1 MLTENYYFF
10 KLLRYVKQQRLVKA
24 WIVWAFEQ
32 NVLTESWFIEWIV
45 FDGRWM
51 RYTGKI
57 AKLWI
62 IFADCSDEI
71 SNGDWTGMR
80 TDIVFDTLFRS
91 VETKIGHGKS
101 DTMDLWKRGFTNS
114 EHLFTYNTMNTCVVP
129 SRPTHE
135 CSVLLIEVYSEGHFY
150 LFIMNTLHQLTT
162 IMQRNHFKQI

>member
-1 MLTENYYFF
+1 MFKYFNIWFYRLTENYYFF

-51 RYTGKI
+51 RYTGNM
-57 AKLWI
+57 AKLGI

-101 DTMDLWKRGFTNS
+101 DTMDLWKLIVNICLPITLWTHVS
-114 EHLFTYNTMNTCVVP
+114 CHLVQHMNVQ
-129 SRPTHE
+129 
-135 CSVLLIEVYSEGHFY
+135 FY
-150 LFIMNTLHQLTT
+150 
-162 IMQRNHFKQI
+162 